1 MSGRIIQASV
11 SAGRPRPALPSL
23 PSYSFTPGLAVGL
36 SGLARSYLRF
46 YMFIT
51 VTLFVFSCHINKC
64 IQIQSQKCSLT
75 QTLTRRDS
83 IHNIIIN
90 CFLFN
95 SPSFVTPTQLC
106 FTPCHCFTASVFSS
120 LARDLFDVKHVQ
132 SFTSCT
138 PPLSLSP
145 HDLPDGTCI
154 MGRVVVE
161 AAAGSTPVHIP
172 LPRPRMDVQ
181 V

>member
-75 QTLTRRDS
+75 QTLTRSDS

-138 PPLSLSP
+138 PPSLSL
-145 HDLPDGTCI
+145 LMTCLTV
-154 MGRVVVE
+154 R
-161 AAAGSTPVHIP
+161 ASW
-172 LPRPRMDVQ
+172 DVW
-181 V
+181 